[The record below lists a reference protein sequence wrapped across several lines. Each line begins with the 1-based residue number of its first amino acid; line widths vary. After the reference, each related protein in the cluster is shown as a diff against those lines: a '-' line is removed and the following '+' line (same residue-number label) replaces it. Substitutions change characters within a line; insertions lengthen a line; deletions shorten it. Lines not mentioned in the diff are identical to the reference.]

1 MGQTFFRSGS
11 GDGDTY
17 ALFTAGGTLTQHR
30 HFDANSFVI
39 FKRGFLALDSGTRPQ
54 PGQHLSHYYSRTV
67 AHNAILI
74 HMPGELDAFL
84 LGRRPRPR
92 RRETAVPQR
101 RRPAFRRPARR
112 SWPSRRG
119 PTTPTWQA
127 TPPPPT
133 IPISASSRSAS
144 SCSSRPITSSSSI
157 ASIPPI
163 RKPGCC
169 TRPRSPPSA
178 GASFTA
184 AHEQGRL
191 ACRTLLPEKAK
202 LEKIGGPGRQFWSG
216 GRNWPLPKDYAYPGT
231 TPLFGQWR
239 VEVATDGAF
248 FLHVLDAAG
257 RPIAA
262 TLVRREKQIGA
273 RVRTG
278 AGEWEVLFG
287 TEGPPSAQVRPA
299 P

>member
-1 MGQTFFRSGS
+1 MA
-11 GDGDTY
+11 GDATATY
-17 ALFTAGGTLTQHR
+17 HPDKCKLALRQFVFLAPDH
-30 HFDANSFVI
+30 FVI
-39 FKRGFLALDSGTRPQ
+39 FDRVDSTYPKTWLLHTAEE
-54 PGQHLSHYYSRTV
+54 P
-67 AHNAILI
+67 AI
-74 HMPGELDAFL
+74 
-84 LGRRPRPR
+84 
-92 RRETAVPQR
+92 
-101 RRPAFRRPARR
+101 
-112 SWPSRRG
+112 
-119 PTTPTWQA
+119 
-127 TPPPPT
+127 
-133 IPISASSRSAS
+133 
-144 SCSSRPITSSSSI
+144 
-157 ASIPPI
+157 
-163 RKPGCC
+163 
-169 TRPRSPPSA
+169 A

-287 TEGPPSAQVRPA
+287 TEGPASAQVRPA